1 MMEKMINSYVNK
13 LTKNDIIKFAD
24 RNNITLTNDEI
35 DIIFNTIKKDWQDLL
50 HNPNKVFNNIKSK
63 VSLNT
68 YNNIIYFYDLYSK
81 KLYLR

>member
-13 LTKNDIIKFAD
+13 LTKNDILKFAD
-24 RNNITLTNDEI
+24 KNNITLKNDEI
-35 DIIFNTIKKDWQDLL
+35 DLIYNVIKKDWQDLL
-50 HNPNKVFNNIKSK
+50 HNPNKVFNNIKPK
-63 VSLNT
+63 VSLST

>member
-24 RNNITLTNDEI
+24 KNNITLTKDEI
-35 DIIFNTIKKDWQDLL
+35 DIIFNTIKKDWQALL

>member
-24 RNNITLTNDEI
+24 KNNITLTNDEI

>member
-1 MMEKMINSYVNK
+1 MMEKMISSYVNK

-24 RNNITLTNDEI
+24 KNNITLTNDEI

>member
-24 RNNITLTNDEI
+24 KNNITLTNNEV

>member
-13 LTKNDIIKFAD
+13 LTKNDILKFAD
-24 RNNITLTNDEI
+24 KNNITLTNDEI